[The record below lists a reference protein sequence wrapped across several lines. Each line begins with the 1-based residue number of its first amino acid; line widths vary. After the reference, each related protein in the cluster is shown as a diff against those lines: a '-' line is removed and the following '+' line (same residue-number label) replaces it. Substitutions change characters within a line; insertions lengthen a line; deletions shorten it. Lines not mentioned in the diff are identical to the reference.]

1 MASYVLSFFYAHSG
15 LVERVTRQKPMK
27 IGFRGWKESEQR
39 LISARGGVANLIH
52 FMGEKS
58 GRSLGRVNEH

>member
-27 IGFRGWKESEQR
+27 TAFLGWKEREKR
-39 LISARGGVANLIH
+39 LILAR
-52 FMGEKS
+52 E
-58 GRSLGRVNEH
+58 

>member
-27 IGFRGWKESEQR
+27 IGFLGWKESEQR
-39 LISARGGVANLIH
+39 LISARGG
-52 FMGEKS
+52 E
-58 GRSLGRVNEH
+58 